1 MGRISAYLNRL
12 KNESGYTQQQL
23 SEISGI
29 PLGTVPKYFGDM
41 DDDTANFEIV
51 RKLVVAMNGSL
62 DELAGIAPKQ
72 LVINEEKLTDDGYT
86 ESEIKAIL
94 RWAGNEI
101 ARNYQAIVAGLEARL
116 SEKDT
121 RITDRASLM
130 EQEHRRAQEE
140 IMHERKRAMTA
151 TVISYVVLGLFVML
165 FICDFLLPNIGWIRH

>member
-1 MGRISAYLNRL
+1 MGRISAYLNEL
-12 KNESGYTQQQL
+12 KNRTGYTQQQL
-23 SEISGI
+23 SEKTGI
-29 PLGTVPKYFGDM
+29 PQGTLPKYFGAL
-41 DDDTANFEIV
+41 DDESASFEIV

-72 LVINEEKLTDDGYT
+72 LTINEEKLTDDGYT
-86 ESEIKAIL
+86 ETEIKAIL

-121 RITDRASLM
+121 RISDRSALM

-140 IMHERKRAMTA
+140 IHHERKRAKTA
-151 TVISYVVLGLFVML
+151 MVVSYITLGLFVLL
-165 FICDFLLPNIGWIRH
+165 FLVDFLMPTFGWIRY

>member
-1 MGRISAYLNRL
+1 MGRITQYLNQL
-12 KNESGYTQQQL
+12 KSKTGYTQQQL
-23 SEISGI
+23 SDLTEIPI
-29 PLGTVPKYFGDM
+29 GTLPRYFGSM
-41 DDDTANFEIV
+41 DDDAANFEIV
-51 RKLVVAMNGSL
+51 RKLVVAMHGSL

-72 LVINEEKLTDDGYT
+72 LAINEKKLTDDGYT

-121 RITDRASLM
+121 RLTDRAGVM

-140 IMHERKRAMTA
+140 ILHERKRAMTA
-151 TVISYVVLGLFVML
+151 TVISYVVLGLFVVL
-165 FICDFLLPNIGWIRH
+165 FLCDFLLPTIGWIQY